1 MIMLN
6 PHTNPFNIT
15 KAVDFSD
22 QEIQDYWID
31 IPESGGFL
39 QLMKPTSP
47 MPMFI
52 LGGKGSGKT
61 HLMRYFSYPLQKIRH
76 GNDVPEKLKDDRYVG
91 VYLRCGGLNSGRFK
105 EKSQSEEAW
114 EGVFAY
120 YMDLWLSQL
129 VVGTVIDAY
138 RGCAELE
145 LNQEKVCKSIL
156 DLFNTWDEEL
166 PTSLEKLLEELSSLQ
181 KHVDV
186 AVNNCAISGEL
197 KVKISATRGRLVFGI
212 PQILSENLPAIREC
226 VFLYLIDEFENLSE
240 SQQKY
245 VNTLIRE
252 KEMPC
257 SFKVGGRMYGI
268 KTHRTYSADEENKE
282 GSEFE
287 TIRLD
292 ALLRASKRYH
302 LFAKRLI
309 VRRLSEHGYVT
320 GDVKAQEVMVKSISD
335 WFATIPQEPFA
346 KGETSFVIEKYAEGE
361 RPYFQSLRRN
371 IEKGRELGLAPG
383 VSSPEDVEAILVSL
397 ACTDYPLLEKVNI
410 FLFYKEWSDRNNL
423 REAAETIA
431 RDCQQFLH
439 SKVARKTRYSRAL
452 EHFKVDLVAQLLRE
466 CDKPQRYLGIDTF
479 IDMSV
484 GLPRNLL
491 ILLKSIFA
499 WAVYKGETPFTDPH
513 TPISAKA
520 QQAGVAEAADWFF
533 GDARMLGAS
542 GRLVEDSIK
551 RLGTMF
557 RTVRFADKPSECS
570 CTSFS
575 CDLSRVTDEA
585 RRIVDVAQK
594 WSLLIAV
601 SDRRDRGSERIDDQF
616 QLNPM
621 LAPRWD
627 LAVYR
632 RGVLSLTPDEC
643 NAVFDEAKQ
652 SDFDR
657 ALKARESRMNAPS
670 FGTKGV
676 DDSHRD
682 LFVAL
687 END

>member
-1 MIMLN
+1 MASQ
-6 PHTNPFNIT
+6 HDNPFNIT

-22 QEIQDYWID
+22 QQINDYWID
-31 IPESGGFL
+31 IPESGGF
-39 QLMKPTSP
+39 QKRMKPTSP

-76 GNDVPEKLKDDRYVG
+76 GDDVSTGLKQDRYVG
-91 VYLRCGGLNSGRFK
+91 IYLRCGGLNSGRFK
-105 EKSQSEEAW
+105 EKRQSEEAW
-114 EGVFAY
+114 EAVFAY

-129 VVGTVIDAY
+129 VVSTALDAFA
-138 RGCAELE
+138 GSAELVSH
-145 LNQEKVCKSIL
+145 QAKICQAIL
-156 DLFNTWDEEL
+156 GLFNSWDCEV
-166 PTSLEKLLEELSSLQ
+166 PASLEGLLDKLRSLQ
-181 KHVDV
+181 KQVDV

-197 KVKISATRGRLVFGI
+197 PVKICATRGQLVFGI
-212 PQILSENLPAIREC
+212 PRILVESFSALQDC
-226 VFLYLIDEFENLSE
+226 VFVYLIDEFENLSE

-257 SFKVGGRMYGI
+257 SFKVGGRMYGVR
-268 KTHRTYSADEENKE
+268 TYRTYSADEENKE

-292 ALLRASKRYH
+292 ALLRASNEYD

-309 VRRLSEHGYVT
+309 VRRLSEQGYVT
-320 GDVKAQEVMVKSISD
+320 GDAKAQEAMVKSIGE
-335 WFATIPQEPFA
+335 WFATIPAEPFA
-346 KGETSFVIEKYAEGE
+346 QGETAFVLTKYADGE

-371 IEKGRELGLAPG
+371 LEKGMILGLAPG
-383 VSSPEDVEAILVSL
+383 VSSGSDVDEILATL
-397 ACTDYPLLEKVNI
+397 ACRDYPLLEKVNI
-410 FLFYKEWSDRNNL
+410 FLFYKEWSDSQHL
-423 REAAETIA
+423 REAADSIA

-439 SKVARKTRYSRAL
+439 TRVSRKSRYSRAL

-466 CDKPQRYLGIDTF
+466 CGQKQRYVGIETF
-479 IDMSV
+479 IAMSV

-491 ILLKSIFA
+491 ILLKTIFA
-499 WAVYKGETPFTDPH
+499 WAVYNGETPFIDRRA
-513 TPISAKA
+513 PISLDS

-533 GDARMLGAS
+533 GDARTLGAD
-542 GRLVEDSIK
+542 GRLVEAGIK
-551 RLGTMF
+551 RLCTLF
-557 RTVRFADKPSECS
+557 RTIRFSDKPSECS

-575 CDLSRVTDEA
+575 CDISRVGEET
-585 RRIVDVAQK
+585 RRILDIAQK

-601 SDRRDRGSERIDDQF
+601 SDRRNRGSERIDEQF

-632 RGVLSLTPDEC
+632 RGVLGLTPEEC
-643 NAVFDEAKQ
+643 NAIFDEAKEEEFRRMLQ
-652 SDFDR
+652 
-657 ALKARESRMNAPS
+657 ARESRMNAPS
-670 FGTKGV
+670 FGAKDADESEAG
-676 DDSHRD
+676 
-682 LFVAL
+682 LFAAL